1 MFLLKT
7 IMRNLSNEK
16 VKNNLANV
24 KNLHNFKRLDNM
36 DNQADRVEAS
46 NPPPGFDETRCGQD
60 VIGSQKE
67 LRQLPSFARR
77 YGNLD

>member
-1 MFLLKT
+1 MT
-7 IMRNLSNEK
+7 DVR
-16 VKNNLANV
+16 
-24 KNLHNFKRLDNM
+24 NLHNFKLDWTIWTIKLVHG
-36 DNQADRVEAS
+36 RVEAS
-46 NPPPGFDETRCGQD
+46 NPPLGFDETRCGQD